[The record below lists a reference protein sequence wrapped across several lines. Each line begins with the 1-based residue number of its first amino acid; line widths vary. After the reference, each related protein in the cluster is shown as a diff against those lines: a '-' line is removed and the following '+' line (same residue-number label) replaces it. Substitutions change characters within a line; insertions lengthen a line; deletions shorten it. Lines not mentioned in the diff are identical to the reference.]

1 MNTKRLS
8 VLLAVVML
16 LSVVSVFASAED
28 STGEALAW
36 TTGDGYGAVVENKDG
51 TATFTGDETLNSD
64 NSHCG
69 PYTKDGATA
78 IADGDI
84 TDELDVMIDPISME
98 AGEKFALTVSI
109 NDAADAYKAELLV
122 LFSATGSDSVNISIG
137 MAPDFSA
144 SLTEAGV
151 YTLKY
156 RYYDNEGKLFAE
168 FAVEKDGE
176 AVAKA
181 EAIDMK
187 VNTADCGKRGYI
199 WFSDISVDGGLR
211 VGTPAVQDAPV
222 LLPGDWVTGDGYG
235 SAEKKSENL
244 VILTGDPELNS
255 DNSHCG
261 PYIKNDGLIE
271 DGTLVDELYIYLDPA
286 ELAQAEKFILT
297 SGLNNKS
304 DAYADEFAV
313 MFQKD
318 GEAIK
323 VSAGVAPGFAGS
335 LTEAGMYT
343 LRYTFSLAND
353 AVLGCF
359 SVLKGDEEVAST
371 GNVVMPTAA
380 PDDTKGRRYLWFC
393 DISVADGLA
402 VYSDPNA
409 DYTAVDAA
417 IAKAE
422 ALNPEDY
429 ADFSAVTAAV
439 EAVVRGKDA
448 SEQDAVDAMAKAIE
462 DAIAALKPAETPSAG
477 DESSDAVSSGDESSE
492 EPSSGVSSDA
502 SSAGDEP
509 SDTPS
514 TGDTASELLWGGLL
528 LAAMA
533 GGVLIC
539 RRAKQ

>member
-1 MNTKRLS
+1 
-8 VLLAVVML
+8 ML

-353 AVLGCF
+353 AVLGL
-359 SVLKGDEEVAST
+359 S
-371 GNVVMPTAA
+371 
-380 PDDTKGRRYLWFC
+380 
-393 DISVADGLA
+393 
-402 VYSDPNA
+402 
-409 DYTAVDAA
+409 
-417 IAKAE
+417 
-422 ALNPEDY
+422 
-429 ADFSAVTAAV
+429 
-439 EAVVRGKDA
+439 
-448 SEQDAVDAMAKAIE
+448 
-462 DAIAALKPAETPSAG
+462 
-477 DESSDAVSSGDESSE
+477 
-492 EPSSGVSSDA
+492 
-502 SSAGDEP
+502 
-509 SDTPS
+509 
-514 TGDTASELLWGGLL
+514 
-528 LAAMA
+528 
-533 GGVLIC
+533 LIHIRC
-539 RRAKQ
+539 V

>member
-1 MNTKRLS
+1 MRTK
-8 VLLAVVML
+8 
-16 LSVVSVFASAED
+16 
-28 STGEALAW
+28 
-36 TTGDGYGAVVENKDG
+36 
-51 TATFTGDETLNSD
+51 TAPPPLPATPALNSD

-84 TDELDVMIDPISME
+84 TDELDIMIDPLSME
-98 AGEKFALTVSI
+98 VGEKFALSVSI
-109 NDAADAYKAELLV
+109 NDAAGAYKTELLV
-122 LFSATGSDSVNISIG
+122 NFFATGSKSVAIAIG
-137 MAPDFSA
+137 MAPEFKA

-176 AVAKA
+176 VVAKA

-222 LLPGDWVTGDGYG
+222 LLPGDWVTEGGYG

-244 VILTGDPELNS
+244 VILKGEAELNS

-261 PYIKNDGLIE
+261 PVIKNPGLLE
-271 DGTLVDELYIYLDPA
+271 DGTLVDELYVYLDPA
-286 ELAQAEKFILT
+286 ELEHAEKFVLT
-297 SGLNNKS
+297 AGLNNTS
-304 DAYADEFAV
+304 DAYVDEFAV
-313 MFQKD
+313 MFQKS
-318 GEAIK
+318 GEAIN
-323 VSAGVAPGFAGS
+323 VTAGVAPGFTGA

-359 SVLKGDEEVAST
+359 TVLKGDEEVAST
-371 GNVVMPTAA
+371 GNVVMPTAT
-380 PDDTKGRRYLWFC
+380 PDNTKGRRYLWFC
-393 DISVADGLA
+393 DISVDGGLA

-422 ALNPEDY
+422 ALKAEDY
-429 ADFSAVTAAV
+429 EDFSAVTAAIK
-439 EAVVRGKDA
+439 AVVRGKTPP
-448 SEQDAVDAMAKAIE
+448 SRRP
-462 DAIAALKPAETPSAG
+462 LTRWPRPSRTPSP
-477 DESSDAVSSGDESSE
+477 
-492 EPSSGVSSDA
+492 PSSRSARFRATSLRTLSPTPPLPVTSLPTRLPPATRRTCCCGAACSCSLCSAACWSAAERSSN
-502 SSAGDEP
+502 
-509 SDTPS
+509 
-514 TGDTASELLWGGLL
+514 
-528 LAAMA
+528 
-533 GGVLIC
+533 
-539 RRAKQ
+539 R